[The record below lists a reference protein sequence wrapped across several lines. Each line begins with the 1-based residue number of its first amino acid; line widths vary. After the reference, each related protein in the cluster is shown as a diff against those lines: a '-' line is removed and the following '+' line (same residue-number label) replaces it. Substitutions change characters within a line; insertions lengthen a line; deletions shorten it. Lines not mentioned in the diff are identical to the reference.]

1 MSLDERKKRIL
12 SEIVLLYESVGEP
25 VGSGLLAKHIEMA
38 VSTATLRA
46 EMAALTR
53 LGLLAQ
59 PHTSAGRVP
68 STEGYRYYV
77 ENLMDRHAGLGKNI
91 KGHIDRQLMSLDRQT
106 DRFMRGAAS
115 SLSDVIGLPAFSTL
129 PRSENMQIAQFRL
142 LQVGQNTVLIVA
154 VASEGT
160 PHTRVVRLNER
171 ADERFLR
178 LCSDMLN
185 SGLCFVSRQDI
196 TVPMIREIIA
206 SLPSPTIAGEI
217 VMGAIALM
225 ENMSGVRV
233 YHEGLEHLIYVSKNG
248 VGLDSLLGLIGNQDT
263 FYRLLG
269 VASEN
274 AGVLLCEG
282 MECGASGLVVLC
294 ETYRAGGGLT
304 GHIGVL
310 GPERLSYHRAIPTIR
325 YYTNRISGILTA

>member
-12 SEIVLLYESVGEP
+12 SEIVLLYESIGEP
-25 VGSGLLAKHIEMA
+25 VGSGLLAKHIEMT

-77 ENLMDRHAGLGKNI
+77 ENLMERHSGLKKNI
-91 KGHIDRQLMSLDRQT
+91 REHIDRQLTSLDRQT
-106 DRFMRGAAS
+106 DRFMQGVAS

-160 PHTRVVRLNER
+160 PHTRVVRLYER
-171 ADERFLR
+171 MDERFLR
-178 LCSDMLN
+178 HCSDILN
-185 SGLCFVSRQDI
+185 SGLCFISRQDI
-196 TVPMIREIIA
+196 TVSMLRDIIA
-206 SLPSPTIAGEI
+206 LLPSPTAAAEI
-217 VMGAIALM
+217 VMGAVALM

-233 YHEGLEHLIYVSKNG
+233 YYEGLEHLVHVSENG
-248 VGLDSLLGLIGNQDT
+248 VGLNALLNLIGDRDA
-263 FYRLLG
+263 FYRLLS

-282 MECGASGLVVLC
+282 MECGANGLVVLC
-294 ETYRAGGGLT
+294 ETYQAGGGLT
-304 GHIGVL
+304 GRIGVL
-310 GPERLSYHRAIPTIR
+310 GPERLSYRRAIPTIR
-325 YYTNRISGILTA
+325 YYTDRISGILTA